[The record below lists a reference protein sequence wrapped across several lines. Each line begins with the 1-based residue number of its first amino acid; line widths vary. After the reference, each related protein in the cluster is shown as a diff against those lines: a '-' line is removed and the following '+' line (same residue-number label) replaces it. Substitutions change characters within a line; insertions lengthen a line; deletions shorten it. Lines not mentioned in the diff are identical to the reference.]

1 MKSNPLVSIILN
13 NYNYAHFIGEAI
25 ESVLKQ
31 TYSNY
36 EILLVD
42 DGSTDDSRQ
51 IIEQYAVKHDKIIPI
66 FKENGGQTSAFNEA
80 FKRVSGDIIALLDSD
95 DYWYPQKLE
104 KIVRKHGEGYRFVQ
118 HYLSNNGNGIYRKV
132 NTDINWHSV
141 LVNYG
146 YLYHHSV
153 SSSLSFSKELIE
165 PFFPLL
171 NEEDMRYCAD
181 GILVMIAL
189 SLTEVG
195 FIEEELGFY
204 RIHGKN
210 GFVGKS
216 DFGKAARE
224 VLERQHTYTNLQLQD
239 KGFKSIPFSAHNYLR
254 KIIEDMTA
262 NKEISTE
269 DVFVLYGTE
278 SSGLYLSEILE
289 SLGCRIYAYVDSD
302 ENKQGAELRGKTIY
316 SPSEIYKF
324 RNNFTKILIASSAQ
338 QAISETL
345 GKLGFQEGSDYH
357 KLPI

>member
-1 MKSNPLVSIILN
+1 MTEKPLVSIILN
-13 NYNYAHFIGEAI
+13 NYNYAAYLNEAI

-42 DGSTDDSRQ
+42 DGSTDSSRE
-51 IIEQYAVKHDKIIPI
+51 IIEEYADIHNKVIPI
-66 FKENGGQTSAFNEA
+66 FKKNGGQTSAFNAA
-80 FKRVSGDIIALLDSD
+80 FERANGEIIALLDSD
-95 DYWYPQKLE
+95 DYWYPEKLE
-104 KIVRKHGEGYRFVQ
+104 KIVVKHEQYQFVQ
-118 HYLSNNGNGIYRKV
+118 HYLSNNGKGIYRKV
-132 NTDINWHSV
+132 NTEINWHEI
-141 LVNYG
+141 LMQYG
-146 YLYHHSV
+146 YLYNHSV
-153 SSSLSFSKELIE
+153 SSSLSFSRSLIE

-171 NEEDMRYCAD
+171 NEGDMRYCTD

-224 VLERQHTYTNLQLQD
+224 VLERQHIYTNLQLKD
-239 KGFKSIPFSAHNYLR
+239 KGFPLVPFSAHDYLE
-254 KIIEDMTA
+254 KIIEDMLSNST
-262 NKEISTE
+262 IST
-269 DVFVLYGTE
+269 DDIFVLYGTE
-278 SSGLYLSEILE
+278 SSGLYLSEVLE
-289 SLGCRIYAYVDSD
+289 ARKCKIYAYIDSAK
-302 ENKQGAELRGKTIY
+302 NKQGTIFREKIIY
-316 SPSEIYKF
+316 SPKQIYEHKKEY
-324 RNNFTKILIASSAQ
+324 TKILIASSAQ

-345 GKLGFQEGSDYH
+345 LQAGFKENTDFC